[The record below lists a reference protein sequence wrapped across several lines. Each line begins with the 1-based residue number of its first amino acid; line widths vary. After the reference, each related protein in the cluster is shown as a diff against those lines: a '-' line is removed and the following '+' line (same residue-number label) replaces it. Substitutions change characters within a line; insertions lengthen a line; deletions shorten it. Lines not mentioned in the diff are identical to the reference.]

1 MTSMKTAIIY
11 ARGHNQEMQEVK
23 CRLYAAEKNYKPL
36 FVTND
41 ITAISK
47 CDVLIVANY
56 TRISRDRIKFYEIM
70 RDLEARGIEVESASG
85 KPRDTDDFMKM
96 IEGFTN
102 K

>member
-1 MTSMKTAIIY
+1 
-11 ARGHNQEMQEVK
+11 MQEVK

-47 CDVLIVANY
+47 CDVLVIANY
-56 TRISRDRIKFYEIM
+56 TRISRNYKQFHEIM
-70 RDLEARGIEVESASG
+70 GELEARGIEVESVTG
-85 KPRDTDDFMKM
+85 KPRDTTDFMKM
-96 IEGFTN
+96 IESFTN